1 MIAKDGLMRRLARR
15 FVGWLAGLALTV
27 SAALV
32 FATAAAA
39 EPAVWKAQTSGGGTV
54 YLFGTVH
61 LIKPGLDWDTP
72 KVERAFAD
80 SSELWLEVVDA
91 DDKDAAQALVLKY
104 GLDLDHT
111 LSAKLS
117 DADRATLAKD
127 VEASGLPM
135 AFVDK
140 MRPWLASISL
150 TLAPLQKAGYD
161 PKMGVD
167 LTLKAKAVAKGEPV
181 MAFETM
187 EQQIRFFADLPPDM
201 ELDMLRQTLKDF
213 DLDLK
218 ELNEAAGDWIGGDP
232 EAIDRLMTE
241 DMRKDAPALY
251 EILLKRR
258 NEAMADKIAER
269 LKSGGT
275 IFVAV
280 GAAHLAGR
288 DSIQTALERRGIHVT
303 RL

>member
-1 MIAKDGLMRRLARR
+1 
-15 FVGWLAGLALTV
+15 
-27 SAALV
+27 
-32 FATAAAA
+32 
-39 EPAVWKAQTSGGGTV
+39 
-54 YLFGTVH
+54 
-61 LIKPGLDWDTP
+61 
-72 KVERAFAD
+72 
-80 SSELWLEVVDA
+80 
-91 DDKDAAQALVLKY
+91 
-104 GLDLDHT
+104 
-111 LSAKLS
+111 
-117 DADRATLAKD
+117 
-127 VEASGLPM
+127 
-135 AFVDK
+135 
-140 MRPWLASISL
+140 
-150 TLAPLQKAGYD
+150 
-161 PKMGVD
+161 
-167 LTLKAKAVAKGEPV
+167 
-181 MAFETM
+181 
-187 EQQIRFFADLPPDM
+187 
-201 ELDMLRQTLKDF
+201 MLRQTLKDF